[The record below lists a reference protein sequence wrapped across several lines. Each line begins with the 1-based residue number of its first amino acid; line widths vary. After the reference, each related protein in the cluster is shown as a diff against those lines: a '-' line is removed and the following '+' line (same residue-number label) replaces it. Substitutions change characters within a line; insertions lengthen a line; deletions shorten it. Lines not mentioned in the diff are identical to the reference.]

1 MLHLHQEPSQS
12 LQAEPG
18 CQVLNSTPEQSGLTL
33 KDPTSGGALTN
44 MELLTYLQSISTPH
58 FNLAIRSYS
67 LEQLVGDG
75 TLIDDAYTKW
85 AKTTIPERKL
95 SKKKNKLKTL
105 IPESNGNKPRL
116 RDSHLDLEIE
126 TLKENSHLILN
137 LDSQFCCE
145 NSHSHSQ
152 LSFSN
157 SQKFETSRLNLV
169 DFSGN
174 FSNISLQF

>member
-1 MLHLHQEPSQS
+1 MQ
-12 LQAEPG
+12 
-18 CQVLNSTPEQSGLTL
+18 
-33 KDPTSGGALTN
+33 
-44 MELLTYLQSISTPH
+44 ELLPFRL
-58 FNLAIRSYS
+58 
-67 LEQLVGDG
+67 
-75 TLIDDAYTKW
+75 
-85 AKTTIPERKL
+85 
-95 SKKKNKLKTL
+95 
-105 IPESNGNKPRL
+105 L

-174 FSNISLQF
+174 FSNISLQFWCFNYKDFNMNSHKRCTLSLNQTLILENWESHSQFQSHFSPQNSHSHSQLSIFPRELSFSFSTLKNFLEKSHSRSRLSVNVLSQKSDGSWI